1 MKKIFITLFVIALSI
16 SASSAAFADR
26 EQAAWDAQEMADAQ
40 QRQADAADNAAWDA
54 DMRAAQ
60 NPTTSNMMESWD
72 REDAAD
78 AAQDSADAA
87 QNLANDLSDE

>member
-1 MKKIFITLFVIALSI
+1 MN
-16 SASSAAFADR
+16 
-26 EQAAWDAQEMADAQ
+26 AQEMADAQ

-54 DMRAAQ
+54 EMRVVK

-87 QNLANDLSDE
+87 QTMADDLSDE

>member
-1 MKKIFITLFVIALSI
+1 MNIYFAVIILAFSLATSSTAL
-16 SASSAAFADR
+16 ADR
-26 EQAAWDAQEMADAQ
+26 EQAAMNAQKMADAQ

-54 DMRAAQ
+54 EMRAVK

-87 QNLANDLSDE
+87 QTMADDLSDE